1 MNINGVTVIENI
13 TDLPTWFY
21 FACMIML
28 AFLVFVLMSSILSL
42 LVSKNGKKLQI
53 VLSVTGIIIVSALL
67 GTEKMYDPLNIK
79 VPTDEYIVCATSGA
93 DINEILEKYKI
104 LEYDNNL
111 ITIRSIESS
120 DNLNDALKIV
130 YVILAAICIDRLI
143 RYMDETA
150 HHDKK

>member
-42 LVSKNGKKLQI
+42 LVSKKGKKLQI

-120 DNLNDALKIV
+120 DNL
-130 YVILAAICIDRLI
+130 
-143 RYMDETA
+143 MM
-150 HHDKK
+150 H